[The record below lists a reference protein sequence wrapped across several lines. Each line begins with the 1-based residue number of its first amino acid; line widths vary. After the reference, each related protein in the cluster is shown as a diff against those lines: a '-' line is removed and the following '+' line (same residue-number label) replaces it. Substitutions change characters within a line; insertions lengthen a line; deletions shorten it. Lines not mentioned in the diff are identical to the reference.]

1 MNFYEFEKILE
12 EAKKRR
18 IVPNPNRHPLTGL
31 LTDPCPIKMVTWNK
45 PMPKGLKEKLS
56 KSFSGKKK

>member
-18 IVPNPNRHPLTGL
+18 IVPNPNRDKSGF